1 MKASDGFADTETS
14 RLHNDTA
21 EDRKTNSGSLSCPRE
36 KNKGCY
42 RGKRKGGVRM
52 PYNSKAL
59 GLIIST
65 ERVRKGM
72 TQEQLS
78 GLAEISRSH
87 LAALESGQ
95 KSPKVDTL
103 WRIAE
108 ALSIKPS
115 RMLTMLEKS
124 LEKRNSHGDE

>member
-1 MKASDGFADTETS
+1 
-14 RLHNDTA
+14 
-21 EDRKTNSGSLSCPRE
+21 
-36 KNKGCY
+36 
-42 RGKRKGGVRM
+42 M

-78 GLAEISRSH
+78 GLAGIARSH
-87 LAALESGQ
+87 LATLENGE
-95 KSPKVDTL
+95 KVVRLDTL

-108 ALSIKPS
+108 ALGMKASELVMMAESECAESTIRKIK
-115 RMLTMLEKS
+115 
-124 LEKRNSHGDE
+124 D

>member
-1 MKASDGFADTETS
+1 
-14 RLHNDTA
+14 
-21 EDRKTNSGSLSCPRE
+21 
-36 KNKGCY
+36 
-42 RGKRKGGVRM
+42 M

-95 KSPKVDTL
+95 KSPNVDTL